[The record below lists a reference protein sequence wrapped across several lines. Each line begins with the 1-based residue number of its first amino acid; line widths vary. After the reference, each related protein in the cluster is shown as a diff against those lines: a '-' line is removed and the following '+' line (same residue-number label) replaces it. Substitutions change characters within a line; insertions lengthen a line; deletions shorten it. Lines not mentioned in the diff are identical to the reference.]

1 MENMTD
7 AVEETITSEVD
18 AKSVIIVAV
27 ALAAVTAVAV
37 WRFRSK
43 RGSATVLEI
52 VENAIPV
59 D

>member
-1 MENMTD
+1 MDTETD
-7 AVEETITSEVD
+7 QVVDTITSEVD

-43 RGSATVLEI
+43 MKGGNILPAVDPTTTV
-52 VENAIPV
+52 